1 MEMTDHIYGTCP
13 ATTSAA
19 AGPLPLYGMYCTLA
33 PMRCSQSSAARK
45 PALPG
50 SVAYESVPERSFT
63 HAVNSAS
70 VFDGWFGCV
79 TSTVG
84 SCEISVIGAK
94 SAIVSY
100 GSLRASVGLVAW
112 LMYTMRMV

>member
-33 PMRCSQSSAARK
+33 PMRCRNSSAARK

-50 SVAYESVPERSFT
+50 SVAYESLPARDASFT
-63 HAVNSAS
+63 QAMNSPTDFAG
-70 VFDGWFGCV
+70 FEGCV

-84 SCEISVIGAK
+84 SCEMRVIGVK
-94 SAIVSY
+94 SRSVSY
-100 GSLRASVGLVAW
+100 GSFVTSVGLVA
-112 LMYTMRMV
+112 